1 MKMADL
7 KIVLMSKERAFK
19 EKKNPILA
27 MEAFILAHKMKTCP
41 PLWVIDFFADAF
53 KKYHDKLGLVD
64 LESILGLKRVGRRRG
79 AFKPILDEQR
89 DGMLMT
95 DLFML
100 TRPPLNYSITQAAN
114 IVAQLLK
121 SIPEEDFNK
130 TWIKINK
137 INATTIEDMYRKKW
151 SDLFMIENV
160 MKIHDE
166 WLKENHAEFRKKFKS
181 ALDEDELKIMPRR
194 KR

>member
-1 MKMADL
+1 MANL

-41 PLWVIDFFADAF
+41 PLWTIDFFADAF

-64 LESILGLKRVGRRRG
+64 LESILGLKGVGKRG
-79 AFKPILDEQR
+79 GALKPLLDEQR

-100 TRPPLNYSITQAAN
+100 TRPPLNFNISQAAN
-114 IVAQLLK
+114 MVARLLE
-121 SIPEEDFNK
+121 SIPEEEFNK
-130 TWIKINK
+130 TWINIKKIK
-137 INATTIEDMYRKKW
+137 ATTIEDRYRKHWK
-151 SDLFMIENV
+151 DFFMIEPV
-160 MKIHDE
+160 IKIHDE
-166 WLKENHAEFRKKFKS
+166 WLKKNHVEFMTKFKS
-181 ALDEDELKIMPRR
+181 ALSEVELKKMPRR